1 MSRPPVA
8 IPQMGGMRM
17 TALDEIQV
25 MTGHFLLLALVL
37 TSVYVSRIP
46 PSTLALFRNPVYQ
59 VLGLAAV
66 ILITNQYG
74 WIHGILAAL
83 AFSLVLARALRTINE
98 GFSSSESL
106 INFIPG
112 TNIFLEDSGT
122 DIIPENQR
130 WFVEKVLGEN
140 PFLIREKEVKT
151 QAVQDSSEQSM
162 GSSRS
167 SK

>member
-1 MSRPPVA
+1 MSSGSPAAVSQ
-8 IPQMGGMRM
+8 IGGMRM

-37 TSVYVSRIP
+37 ISVYVSRIP

-66 ILITNQYG
+66 IIITSQYG

-83 AFSLVLARALRTINE
+83 AFALVLSRALRTINE
-98 GFSSSESL
+98 GFNSNEDL
-106 INFIPG
+106 TNFIPAG
-112 TNIFLEDSGT
+112 ILIDSST

-151 QAVQDSSEQSM
+151 QAVEDSSEQSM

>member
-1 MSRPPVA
+1 MSSGSPAA
-8 IPQMGGMRM
+8 ISQIGGMRM

-37 TSVYVSRIP
+37 ISVYVSRIP
-46 PSTLALFRNPVYQ
+46 PSTLALFKNPVYQ

-83 AFSLVLARALRTINE
+83 AFALVLSRALRTINE
-98 GFSSSESL
+98 GFSSSEDL
-106 INFIPG
+106 TNFIPAG
-112 TNIFLEDSGT
+112 ILIDSDT

-151 QAVQDSSEQSM
+151 QAVEDSSEQSM

>member
-1 MSRPPVA
+1 MSSGSPVA
-8 IPQMGGMRM
+8 ISQIGGMRM

-25 MTGHFLLLALVL
+25 MAGHFLLLALVL

-46 PSTLALFRNPVYQ
+46 PNTLALFRNPVYQ

-83 AFSLVLARALRTINE
+83 AFALVLSRAVRTINE
-98 GFSSSESL
+98 GFGSSES
-106 INFIPG
+106 IDNFHGEFILG
-112 TNIFLEDSGT
+112 SGT

-151 QAVQDSSEQSM
+151 QAVQDLSEQSM

>member
-1 MSRPPVA
+1 MTSAPGAVQ
-8 IPQMGGMRM
+8 IGGMRM

-25 MTGHFLLLALVL
+25 MTGHFLLIALVL
-37 TSVYVSRIP
+37 ISVYVSRIP
-46 PSTLALFRNPVYQ
+46 PSTLTLFRNPVYQ

-66 ILITNQYG
+66 ILITSQYG

-98 GFSSSESL
+98 GFSSSENL
-106 INFIPG
+106 IDFIPAG
-112 TNIFLEDSGT
+112 ILIDSST

-151 QAVQDSSEQSM
+151 QAVEDSSEQSM

>member
-1 MSRPPVA
+1 MSSGSPAAVSQ
-8 IPQMGGMRM
+8 IGGMRM

-37 TSVYVSRIP
+37 ISVYVSRIP
-46 PSTLALFRNPVYQ
+46 TSTLALFRNPVYQ

-66 ILITNQYG
+66 IIITSQYG

-83 AFSLVLARALRTINE
+83 AFALVLSRALRIINE
-98 GFSSSESL
+98 GFNSNEDL
-106 INFIPG
+106 TNFIPAG
-112 TNIFLEDSGT
+112 ILIDSST

-151 QAVQDSSEQSM
+151 QAVEDSSEQSM

>member
-1 MSRPPVA
+1 MSSGSPAA
-8 IPQMGGMRM
+8 ISQIGGMRM

-59 VLGLAAV
+59 VLGLAGV

-83 AFSLVLARALRTINE
+83 AFALVLSRALRTINE
-98 GFSSSESL
+98 GFGSSEDL
-106 INFIPG
+106 TDFVI
-112 TNIFLEDSGT
+112 LEGSGT
-122 DIIPENQR
+122 EIIPENQR

>member
-1 MSRPPVA
+1 
-8 IPQMGGMRM
+8 MGGMRM
-17 TALDEIQV
+17 TALDEVQV
-25 MTGHFLLLALVL
+25 MSGHFLLLALVL

-46 PSTLALFRNPVYQ
+46 PSTLALFRKPVYQ

-66 ILITNQYG
+66 VLITNQYG

-83 AFSLVLARALRTINE
+83 AFALVLSRALRTINE
-98 GFSSSESL
+98 GFGSSENL
-106 INFIPG
+106 TNFIPSG
-112 TNIFLEDSGT
+112 IIVEDSDT
-122 DIIPENQR
+122 DIVPENQR

-151 QAVQDSSEQSM
+151 QAVQDLSEQSM
-162 GSSRS
+162 GASRS

>member
-1 MSRPPVA
+1 
-8 IPQMGGMRM
+8 MGGMRM
-17 TALDEIQV
+17 TALDEVQV
-25 MTGHFLLLALVL
+25 MTGHFLLVALVL

-46 PSTLALFRNPVYQ
+46 PSTLALFRKPVYQ

-83 AFSLVLARALRTINE
+83 AFALVLSRALRTINE
-98 GFSSSESL
+98 GFNSSENL
-106 INFIPG
+106 TNFIPAG
-112 TNIFLEDSGT
+112 ILIDSGT

-151 QAVQDSSEQSM
+151 QAVEDSSEQSM